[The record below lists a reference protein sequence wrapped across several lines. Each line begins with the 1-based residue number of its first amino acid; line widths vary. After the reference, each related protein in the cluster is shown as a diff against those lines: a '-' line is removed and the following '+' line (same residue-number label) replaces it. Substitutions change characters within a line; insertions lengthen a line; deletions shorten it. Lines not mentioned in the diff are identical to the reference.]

1 MIEFLAK
8 AIDVFKWIRNMI
20 SPIII
25 ALVIDIFIY
34 FNFQNIYGI
43 SICILILIIGIIS
56 GIKLANY
63 LKKMEKW
70 NSTTT

>member
-8 AIDVFKWIRNMI
+8 AIDVFKWIKNMI

-25 ALVIDIFIY
+25 ALVIDVFIY

-63 LKKMEKW
+63 LQKI
-70 NSTTT
+70 